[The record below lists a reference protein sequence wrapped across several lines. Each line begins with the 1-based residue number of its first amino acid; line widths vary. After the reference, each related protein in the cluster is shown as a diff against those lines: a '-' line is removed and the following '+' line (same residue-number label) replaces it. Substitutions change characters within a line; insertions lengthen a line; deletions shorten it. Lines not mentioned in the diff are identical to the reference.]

1 MKMTKIFLAFIAMF
15 AISCVQDNGGGT
27 NNNTEWANEG
37 SIIGEWE
44 LTAFDGSSE
53 AKPRIYLALNE
64 EGKFDMYQQAYS
76 VVWLH
81 YTGTFQYDGTTLS
94 GTYSDGEAWSS
105 EYITTFATE
114 PKRMRLIR
122 KFNSGDISIYT
133 ESEIPA
139 TIVDEARE
147 PEKVRSVTIKP
158 FL

>member
-15 AISCVQDNGGGT
+15 AISCTQENGGGT
-27 NNNTEWANEG
+27 NNDTAWTNEG

-44 LTAFDGSSE
+44 LTSFDGSSE
-53 AKPRIYLALNE
+53 AKPRIYLDLNE
-64 EGKFDMYQQAYS
+64 DGTFDMYQQAYS

-81 YTGTFQYDGTTLS
+81 YTGIFQYDGTTLS

-105 EYITTFATE
+105 EYTATFAAE
-114 PKRMRLIR
+114 PKRMRLIS
-122 KFNSGDISIYT
+122 KKSSADISIYI
-133 ESEIPA
+133 ENEIPA